1 VAPKTTPRAAT
12 PSLAAATLLALLL
25 LLLLA
30 LPTAAAA
37 QDAPAL
43 VRVVHLSA
51 DAPEVDLYVDG
62 TRTLSAVSFKSAS
75 RYRSLPAGA
84 HTLAVRPAG
93 SAPGSTPAAS
103 VRASL
108 RAGAPYSA
116 VLLGTMAQLK
126 AVVVKDDFAAP
137 PAGRAKLRVID
148 AAPQS
153 PPLDIAVADGP
164 VLFRDVRF
172 GEVTPFVTVAA
183 GSMSMEVRASGTT
196 RVLFTQGAARIPA
209 GMIVTLAGT
218 ISAAGQIET
227 LPILDAA
234 GAGSLPRGGV
244 ATGAG
249 GSAGG
254 QGWRPVGLL
263 PVIGLL
269 AATALAAGRSRR
281 QRGPRRQQ
289 VRGSGGGLRG

>member
-1 VAPKTTPRAAT
+1 MTPKAALRAT
-12 PSLAAATLLALLL
+12 TLLALLL
-25 LLLLA
+25 LLA
-30 LPTAAAA
+30 LPATAAA
-37 QDAPAL
+37 QDTRAM

-51 DAPEVDLYVDG
+51 DAPKVDLYVDG
-62 TRTLSAVSFKSAS
+62 TKTLEAVPFKTAS
-75 RYRSLPAGA
+75 KYRAMPAGT

-93 SAPGSTPAAS
+93 SAATSTPTAS
-103 VRASL
+103 VRASV

-116 VLLGTMAQLK
+116 VLLGPMAQLQ
-126 AVVVKDDFAAP
+126 AVVVGDDFTAP

-172 GEVTPFVTVAA
+172 GEVTPFETVAA
-183 GSMSMEVRASGTT
+183 GTMAMEVRAAGTS
-196 RVLFTQGAARIPA
+196 RVLFTQGAAKIPA

-218 ISAAGQIET
+218 ISAGGQIET

-234 GAGSLPRGGV
+234 GAGNLPRGGV

-249 GSAGG
+249 GSAPD

-263 PVIGLL
+263 TVVGLL
-269 AATALAAGRSRR
+269 AATAWAAGRRWGAQRR
-281 QRGPRRQQ
+281 RSA
-289 VRGSGGGLRG
+289 GSGSALPG

>member
-1 VAPKTTPRAAT
+1 MAPKAILRAT
-12 PSLAAATLLALLL
+12 TLLAV

-30 LPTAAAA
+30 LPATAAA
-37 QDAPAL
+37 QDARAL

-51 DAPEVDLYVDG
+51 DAPKVDLYVDG
-62 TRTLSAVSFKSAS
+62 ARTLAAVSFKTAS
-75 RYRSLPAGA
+75 KYASVPAGA
-84 HTLAVRPAG
+84 HTLAIRPAG
-93 SAPGSTPAAS
+93 SAPTSTPAAS
-103 VRASL
+103 VRASV

-116 VLLGTMAQLK
+116 VLLGPMAQLQ
-126 AVVVKDDFAAP
+126 AVVVGDDFAAP

-172 GEVTPFVTVAA
+172 GEVTPFLTVAA
-183 GSMSMEVRASGTT
+183 GKMGMEVRAAGTP
-196 RVLFTQGAARIPA
+196 RVLFTQGAATIPA
-209 GMIVTLAGT
+209 GMILTLAGT

-227 LPILDAA
+227 LPIVDAA

-249 GSAGG
+249 GTARD
-254 QGWRPVGLL
+254 QAWRPVGLL
-263 PVIGLL
+263 PVAGLL
-269 AATALAAGRSRR
+269 AATAWAAGRWSRR
-281 QRGPRRQQ
+281 RRGPRRQQ
-289 VRGSGGGLRG
+289 VAGSGGALRG

>member
-1 VAPKTTPRAAT
+1 MAPKTTLRAVT
-12 PSLAAATLLALLL
+12 PSLTTTALLALLL
-25 LLLLA
+25 LLV
-30 LPTAAAA
+30 LPAAAAA
-37 QDAPAL
+37 QDTRAL

-51 DAPEVDLYVDG
+51 GAPAVDLYVDG
-62 TRTLSAVSFKSAS
+62 TRTLSAVSFKTAS

-116 VLLGTMAQLK
+116 VLLGTTAQLK

-183 GSMSMEVRASGTT
+183 GRMGMEVRAAGTS

-209 GMIVTLAGT
+209 GMILTLAGT

-254 QGWRPVGLL
+254 QAWWPVGLP
-263 PVIGLL
+263 PVIGLFV
-269 AATALAAGRSRR
+269 ATALVAGRWSRR
-281 QRGPRRQQ
+281 RRGAHRQQ
-289 VRGSGGGLRG
+289 VTGSGGVLRG